1 MTARLLLVRHGET
14 VWHAENRYAGT
25 SDIALTERG
34 HGQARALAHWVRGRG
49 IDAVACSPLGRAR
62 HTAEPAAT
70 ALSLVPEVIEELREM
85 DFGWGEG
92 RTLAEMEAED
102 AAAVRA
108 FREDPN
114 AGAFPGSERPGDAAA
129 RAVAALRRLAE
140 AHPDRTVL
148 VVAHNSLLR
157 VALCALLG
165 LPVGRYRTVFP
176 RLDNAAVT
184 EIGIDGD
191 RTALRSLNVPTGS
204 VPTGDVPTGGVPTGG
219 VPTGGMRGEA
229 RP

>member
-34 HGQARALAHWVRGRG
+34 HRQARALAHWARGRG
-49 IDAVACSPLGRAR
+49 IDAVACSPLSRAR

-70 ALSLVPEVIEELREM
+70 ALSLVPEVVEDLREM

-92 RTLAEMEAED
+92 RTLPEMEAED
-102 AAAVRA
+102 PAAVRA
-108 FREDPN
+108 FRDDPET
-114 AGAFPGSERPGDAAA
+114 GAFPGSERPGEAAA
-129 RAVAALRRLAE
+129 RAVVALRRLAA

-157 VALCALLG
+157 TALCTLLG
-165 LPVGRYRTVFP
+165 IPVGRYRTVFP

-184 EIGIDGD
+184 EIGVDGD
-191 RTALRSLNVPTGS
+191 RTALRSLNVPTDTVPAANVPAANAPTGT
-204 VPTGDVPTGGVPTGG
+204 VPTDGATGGS
-219 VPTGGMRGEA
+219 